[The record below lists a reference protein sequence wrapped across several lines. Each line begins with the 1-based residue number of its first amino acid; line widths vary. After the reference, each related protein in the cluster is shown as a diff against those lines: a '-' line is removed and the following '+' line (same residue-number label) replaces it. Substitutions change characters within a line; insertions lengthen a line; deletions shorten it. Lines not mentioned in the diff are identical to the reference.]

1 MLLIRN
7 VFRCK
12 PGKASAL
19 VKMFKETASKSPAGT
34 MPNARVLTDITSD
47 FWTVVFEMESESLA
61 VWEQQF
67 QAMSAGG
74 ARADQRKPMEGYMDL
89 VESGYREIFKIE

>member
-19 VKMFKETASKSPAGT
+19 VKMFKEMTSKSRGAGT
-34 MPNARVLTDITSD
+34 MPNARVMTDITSN
-47 FWTVVFEMESESLA
+47 FWTVVFEIEVESLDA
-61 VWEQQF
+61 WERQS
-67 QAMSAGG
+67 QAMSA
-74 ARADQRKPMEGYMDL
+74 ARKPMEGYMDL
-89 VESGYREIFKIE
+89 VEGGYREIFKIE